1 MELDYLF
8 QASHLER
15 LMWGLWATAKLHLFQ
30 CFLCNFRH
38 SFRRH
43 YDF

>member
-15 LMWGLWATAKLHLFQ
+15 LMWGLWATAKIAFISVF
-30 CFLCNFRH
+30 FLQFLAQF
-38 SFRRH
+38 SASL
-43 YDF
+43 

>member
-15 LMWGLWATAKLHLFQ
+15 LMWGLWATAKIAFISVFSLQFSAQFSASL
-30 CFLCNFRH
+30 
-38 SFRRH
+38 
-43 YDF
+43 

>member
-30 CFLCNFRH
+30 CFSLQF
-38 SFRRH
+38 SAQFSVSL
-43 YDF
+43 

>member
-15 LMWGLWATAKLHLFQ
+15 LMWGLWATAKIAFISVF
-30 CFLCNFRH
+30 FLQFWH